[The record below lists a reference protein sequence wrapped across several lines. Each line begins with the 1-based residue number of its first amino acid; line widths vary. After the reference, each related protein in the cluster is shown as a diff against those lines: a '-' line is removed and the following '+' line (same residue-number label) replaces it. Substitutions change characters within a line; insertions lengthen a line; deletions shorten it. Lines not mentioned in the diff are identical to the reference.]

1 MKIAPLLL
9 TIVLFSTPLWSTAQQ
24 LPLFTQYREYNGI
37 INPASI
43 NSDYFLDDY
52 HASFGASLR
61 LQWVGVSRR
70 PTTPLIR
77 GEYFHKNRKS
87 NFHLLTGGWLLN
99 DQTGPTSTTN
109 LSGRI
114 AVLGSAYPEK
124 GGFCAGLSMGGGQFR
139 LDATSIDFK
148 DKSDIVE
155 NVTTLYPDIGLGI
168 YGYKAL
174 TDHNNYVYAGVS
186 IPQVFAPD
194 LRFRNQNGDFNL
206 QRVRHYYGTV
216 GFYKFVGDRSFWEA
230 SSWLKYVPNTPVQL
244 DVNARYRLKG
254 AFWLGLGYSTAKNI
268 HSEVGYIFEPKNKS
282 HAFKIGYGFDNSLN
296 YNTTYFGVSHEVNL
310 VVLIGR

>member
-1 MKIAPLLL
+1 MRRYLLIALIAFPLGL
-9 TIVLFSTPLWSTAQQ
+9 VAQQ

-61 LQWVGVSRR
+61 LQWTGVSRN
-70 PTTPLIR
+70 PKTPLIR
-77 GEYFHKNRKS
+77 GEYFNKNRKN

-99 DQTGPTSTTN
+99 DQTGPTSTTSF
-109 LSGRI
+109 SGRI
-114 AVLGSAYPEK
+114 AVLRSAYPEK
-124 GGFCAGLSMGGGQFR
+124 GGFCAGLSVGGGQFR

-148 DKSDIVE
+148 DKSDIVD
-155 NVTTLYPDIGLGI
+155 NVTVFYPDIGLGI

-174 TDHNNYVYAGVS
+174 TNRNNYLYAGLS

-194 LRFRNQNGDFNL
+194 LRFRNDNGGFSL

-216 GFYKFVGDRSFWEA
+216 GFYKFTGDRSFWEA
-230 SSWLKYVPNTPVQL
+230 SSWLKYVPNTPIQL
-244 DVNARYRLKG
+244 DINARYRLKG
-254 AFWLGLGYSTAKNI
+254 AFWVGLGYSTAKNI
-268 HSEVGYIFEPKNKS
+268 HSEVGYIIESKR
-282 HAFKIGYGFDNSLN
+282 HAFKIGYGYDSSFN
-296 YNTTYFGVSHEVNL
+296 YNSAYFGASHEVN
-310 VVLIGR
+310 VSVLIGR